1 MVKNLH
7 CRAIDLGF
15 FCQISNPPPV
25 FVAMMGGGNSSLAG
39 VETPAFVEGTER
51 RKDHHDHHAV
61 SPGLKPRPSLRGG
74 PS

>member
-39 VETPAFVEGTER
+39 VETPAFVEGYT
-51 RKDHHDHHAV
+51 AFCYA
-61 SPGLKPRPSLRGG
+61 
-74 PS
+74 